1 MSDLKG
7 LWTTRKNNI
16 KFKIRQNI
24 NLTSDEKAYL
34 LYMVKSN
41 NLINCLLTG
50 KKFQL
55 NDYYHVNKNKL
66 NGYLKRLFRDFP
78 IKKPFSKT
86 HSYILDGS
94 TQISYKYHNEKLYI
108 SIPTLIKRHKVRL
121 PLTDKTMVL
130 KGNVRVVLKGN
141 RIEFHKAIDV
151 KPKPTPNNL
160 SKIAFVSL
168 N

>member
-1 MSDLKG
+1 LSDLKG

-78 IKKPFSKT
+78 IKKPF
-86 HSYILDGS
+86 
-94 TQISYKYHNEKLYI
+94 
-108 SIPTLIKRHKVRL
+108 
-121 PLTDKTMVL
+121 
-130 KGNVRVVLKGN
+130 
-141 RIEFHKAIDV
+141 
-151 KPKPTPNNL
+151 
-160 SKIAFVSL
+160 
-168 N
+168 